1 MGLRSIISEMPAKEL
16 RLHLKSL
23 TDQQNGW
30 LQDGSALLLFCSGQ
44 EHNANHIKTAWIV
57 KLSQKTTVVNFL
69 INFFKILYEN
79 F

>member
-44 EHNANHIKTAWIV
+44 EHNANHTRLDSKAES
-57 KLSQKTTVVNFL
+57 KDNCGEFSHQFL
-69 INFFKILYEN
+69 
-79 F
+79 

>member
-23 TDQQNGW
+23 TDQKNGW
-30 LQDGSALLLFCSGQ
+30 LQDTAALLLFCFAQSKS
-44 EHNANHIKTAWIV
+44 HKDWIV
-57 KLSQKTTVVNFL
+57 KLSQKTTVLNFL

>member
-30 LQDGSALLLFCSGQ
+30 LQDAAALLLFCSGQ
-44 EHNANHIKTAWIV
+44 EHNANHIKTLVDSKAES
-57 KLSQKTTVVNFL
+57 KDNCGEFSHQFL
-69 INFFKILYEN
+69 
-79 F
+79 